1 MYLDI
6 KKIKQQVGMMQLI
19 KYYQIDI
26 KQRKKNAW
34 TGACPIH
41 KGDNKNA
48 FHVDTHKNVFYC
60 FTVCAAGG
68 NVIDFVMKMEN
79 LSFYKAALWLHN
91 NFIDKIISYGQ
102 DEFENKAIQYLQAR
116 NLNQQLIQYFN
127 IQYPPLGP
135 FNDRIS
141 IPIHDDFGNYVSACG
156 RSISKNKN
164 PKYIFLKGFQKS
176 KYLYNIHRI
185 INSGGDKCI
194 IVEGFFDVFFLT
206 KLGYRAIALMGC
218 NIYPQQIRLLKEVD
232 YKYIL
237 MLDGDEAGRKGMI
250 KLEQVCKKHSIDF
263 KSIYLPLNTQP
274 ENCKVQLLHEL
285 LK

>member
-6 KKIKQQVGMMQLI
+6 KKIKQEVSLMQLI
-19 KYYQIDI
+19 NYYQIDI

-60 FTVCAAGG
+60 FTQCASGG

-79 LSFYKAALWLHN
+79 LPFYKAALWLHN
-91 NFIDKIISYGQ
+91 NFIDNTISLQ
-102 DEFENKAIQYLQAR
+102 KDMPDNKVMQYLQAR

-127 IQYPPLGP
+127 IQYPPQRP
-135 FNDRIS
+135 FKDRIS
-141 IPIHDDFGNYVSACG
+141 IPIHDGHGNYVSSCG
-156 RSISKNKN
+156 RAIDNKTT
-164 PKYIFLKGFQKS
+164 PKYVFLKGFQKS
-176 KYLYNIHRI
+176 KYLYNIHRVA
-185 INSGGDKCI
+185 NSGGDKCI

-218 NIYPQQIRLLKEVD
+218 NIYPEQIRMLQEID

-237 MLDGDEAGRKGMI
+237 MLDGDAAGRKGMI
-250 KLEQVCKKHSIDF
+250 KLEQLCKKHCIDY
-263 KSIYLPLNTQP
+263 KSIYLPMNTQP
-274 ENCKVQLLHEL
+274 ENCKAQLLHEL